1 MCKRIIIFLALF
13 LASFSLWGQAL
24 SLSNQALIE
33 VSIIQQNIKNLE
45 KSINLLQNQLEI
57 EKGIS
62 KDYNL
67 LVIELQT
74 QIDDLKLALENE
86 RTLLKKQEAIY
97 NQQMIAYQGLN
108 TSYRL
113 SKKLNKVII
122 PILIIETIILLLRNY
137 H

>member
-1 MCKRIIIFLALF
+1 MALF